1 MQYHKNPSS
10 DGFFIG
16 GPDFESMQ
24 LEYDH
29 YPVPDGAGATAEPL
43 IVLHGLFGAAINWR
57 YICQALQARREVYA
71 LDLRNHGR
79 SPHAASMT
87 FPHMARDVLEFMDAK
102 RLSSCDILGHSL
114 GGKVAM
120 QAALERPGQFKRLIV
135 ADIAPKQYPPRH
147 DDIFEAIDTIDRSAI
162 GSRQQADE
170 LIKDILPN
178 QATRLFLLTNL
189 RRDDAGKFGWRI
201 NMDAIRTN
209 YSIISGPPAAPGA
222 RYDNPALFIKGGR
235 SPYIKDEDWAEIHRL
250 FPRAELRTI
259 DQSGHWVHTEQ
270 PEEFLKILREFLE
283 K

>member
-1 MQYHKNPSS
+1 
-10 DGFFIG
+10 
-16 GPDFESMQ
+16 MQ

-29 YPVPDGAGATAEPL
+29 YPAPPGVTAEPL
-43 IVLHGLFGAAINWR
+43 ILLHGLFGAAINWR
-57 YICQALQARREVYA
+57 YICQALQPGREIYA

-87 FPHMARDVLEFMDAK
+87 FPHMARDVFEFMAAK
-102 RLSSCDILGHSL
+102 RLSSCDLLGHSL

-120 QAALERPGQFKRLIV
+120 QAALERPEQFIRLIV

-147 DDIFEAIDTIDRSAI
+147 DDIFEAIDAVDRSTI

-170 LIKDILPN
+170 LIKDILPD

-189 RRDDAGKFGWRI
+189 RRDDAGKFSWRI
-201 NMDAIRTN
+201 NMDAIRKN
-209 YSIISGPPAAPGA
+209 YSIISGPPAVPGA
-222 RYDNPALFIKGGR
+222 RYDKPALFIKGAR
-235 SPYIKDEDWAEIHRL
+235 SPYIKDEDRAEIQRL

-259 DQSGHWVHTEQ
+259 EQSGHWVHTEQ
-270 PEEFLKILREFLE
+270 PEEFLKIVREFLG

>member
-1 MQYHKNPSS
+1 
-10 DGFFIG
+10 
-16 GPDFESMQ
+16 MQ

-29 YPVPDGAGATAEPL
+29 YPTSPGVTAEPL

-57 YICQALQARREVYA
+57 HICQALQPGREIYA

-79 SPHAASMT
+79 SPHVSSMT

-102 RLSSCDILGHSL
+102 RLSACDILGHSL

-120 QAALERPGQFKRLIV
+120 QAALERPEQFTRLIV
-135 ADIAPKQYPPRH
+135 ADIAPKYYPPRH
-147 DDIFEAIDTIDRSAI
+147 DDIFEAVDTIDRNAI
-162 GSRQQADE
+162 ASRQQADE

-201 NMDAIRTN
+201 NMDAIRKN
-209 YSIISGPPAAPGA
+209 YSIISGPPAAPEA
-222 RYDNPALFIKGGR
+222 HYDNPALFIKGGR
-235 SPYIKDEDWAEIHRL
+235 SPYIKDEDWVEIRRL

-259 DQSGHWVHTEQ
+259 QQSGHWVHTEQ
-270 PEEFLKILREFLE
+270 PEEFLQIVREFLE

>member
-1 MQYHKNPSS
+1 
-10 DGFFIG
+10 
-16 GPDFESMQ
+16 MQ

-29 YPVPDGAGATAEPL
+29 YPVAEGASQGTAAGPL
-43 IVLHGLFGAAINWR
+43 IVLHGLFGAAVNWR
-57 YICQALQARREVYA
+57 HICQALLPTREVYA

-87 FPHMARDVLEFMDAK
+87 FPHMARDVLEFMDVK
-102 RLSSCDILGHSL
+102 RLSTCDILGHSL

-120 QAALERPGQFKRLIV
+120 QAALERPERFTRLIV
-135 ADIAPKQYPPRH
+135 ADIAPKHYPPRH
-147 DDIFEAIDTIDRSAI
+147 DDIFEAIDTIGRNAI

-170 LIKDILPN
+170 LIKDILPD

-201 NMDAIRTN
+201 NMDAIRKN
-209 YSIISGPPAAPGA
+209 YAVISGPPVVPGA
-222 RYDNPALFIKGGR
+222 RYDNPTLFIKGGR
-235 SPYIKDEDWAEIHRL
+235 SPYIKDEDRAEMRRL

-259 DQSGHWVHTEQ
+259 EQSGHWVHIEQ
-270 PEEFLKILREFLE
+270 PAEFLKIIREFLE